1 MSRISSSYIVLLF
14 PLFFPNAICNSIQTG
29 NFTEGKTRGD
39 REYHFKCIGG
49 FLSFFFP
56 LYFLFVVPLFTWL
69 MVLSHRLFSAMEIF
83 YPLFFVQ
90 QWRYF
95 NHLVLLTNED
105 DLPLFCWPWRQVH
118 FVLLTNE
125 DNFTLFCWPGQ
136 FSLFSIVTFPND
148 PCTPASSSTL
158 IGGGMIMI
166 MINIKGWVWF

>member
-14 PLFFPNAICNSIQTG
+14 SLFLPNAICNSIQTG

-39 REYHFKCIGG
+39 REYPSKCIGG

-69 MVLSHRLFSAMEIF
+69 MALSHRLFSAMEIF

-125 DNFTLFCWPGQ
+125 DNFTLFCWPMKIISLCFVGQ
-136 FSLFSIVTFPND
+136 ASFRFSPLSLFQT
-148 PCTPASSSTL
+148 TL
-158 IGGGMIMI
+158 AHPPRPPH
-166 MINIKGWVWF
+166 W